1 MKVAVGTSDAATTQT
16 LNYTDNGMLATLK
29 DGEDNLTTFEH
40 DGFDRLLKTRFPVGT
55 KGANASSTTD
65 YQQLTYDDNSNVTA
79 RRLRDGATVN
89 STYDKLNRLTNIAP
103 PSPEPGTTYGYD
115 NLGRLISSDRGG
127 YSQSFTYDALGRNLT
142 QVSPQGTLTS
152 EWDAAGRRT
161 KLTYPGT
168 GLYLN
173 YDYLLTG
180 EVTKVRENGATTGIG
195 VLVTY
200 GYDDLGERTSATYGN
215 GASQAFGYDTVSRL
229 SSLTVNLSG
238 TTNDLTKT
246 FSYNPANQIVIETRS
261 NTAYAQA
268 LANSSQTTTTNGL
281 NELATVNSTS
291 AGYDARGNMTAD
303 PVTGKSYA
311 YWVTDNQLH
320 TVGSPS
326 TTLSYD
332 ALSRLRSIDSGA
344 TTTNYV
350 SDGADQVAEYDGSG
364 VLQKR
369 YAFDPLGT
377 PLVAYNSSGNRSWM
391 LADERG
397 SVVALANDSAVMTV
411 INTYDEYGIPGA
423 SNAGAFQ
430 YAGMR
435 WLSGAG
441 VYAPTFRA
449 YGAHLGRFNQTDP
462 LGLSGDGPN
471 LYAYVLDDPVNL
483 VDPLGL
489 TELLPRPDPVTPID
503 PKCLADP
510 TCVIVT
516 GSRPS
521 GFVRNPAPDTELGL
535 SQTFQRYTGFRSSA
549 GHGTA
554 TVVTSAAPAVDI
566 KCAIQAV
573 KENLAAIGLD
583 ALAIV
588 AAAAFGPEIG
598 AVAALAIGAAQIG
611 NSIAGADMDGLHLC
625 PVRSPRQR

>member
-1 MKVAVGTSDAATTQT
+1 M
-16 LNYTDNGMLATLK
+16 N
-29 DGEDNLTTFEH
+29 
-40 DGFDRLLKTRFPVGT
+40 RL
-55 KGANASSTTD
+55 
-65 YQQLTYDDNSNVTA
+65 TA

-303 PVTGKSYA
+303 PVTGKSYT

-489 TELLPRPDPVTPID
+489 AETPGLGGTDHPDCIGD
-503 PKCLADP
+503 NCN
-510 TCVIVT
+510 VIVT
-516 GSRPS
+516 GHLGIQLVIAWELPRNMRPERS
-521 GFVRNPAPDTELGL
+521 VVSLPAESQCPLASTYTNFFSQNYVPALGVALKWDTNVVFLLGL
-535 SQTFQRYTGFRSSA
+535 SAHKFGYGTSRIYREQRNPLGMIPGGDSTSGLSYQSLGQAWNSWGSMFGASIQSSQTADAFVSGLLSA
-549 GHGTA
+549 GYNSENEDTGGDPGW
-554 TVVTSAAPAVDI
+554 SAGVLGSI
-566 KCAIQAV
+566 SGV
-573 KENLAAIGLD
+573 KQRLPKWASH
-583 ALAIV
+583 
-588 AAAAFGPEIG
+588 PEC
-598 AVAALAIGAAQIG
+598 Q
-611 NSIAGADMDGLHLC
+611 
-625 PVRSPRQR
+625 